1 MQEGVSAMGYHL
13 RLKLPGNIC
22 EPQLGS
28 HTNWQNYSGK
38 RRRKAERNKLPFFH
52 DFKALT
58 TIVEFCSSQLLLD
71 LSPTLTELVR
81 KEKISSLKITTTKQ
95 NKKTL
100 SGEQWETSTEE
111 VKRKLALLL
120 PWWCL
125 QHPCAQPSF
134 TAVLHKQPSYFG
146 GFCLSKEVKH
156 ACHKRHDYFH
166 NKTTTTFL
174 SYLHNTQIYIIIS
187 ELMHTDC
194 AQIHTPP
201 LFLFFSS

>member
-1 MQEGVSAMGYHL
+1 MQEGVSAMGCHL

-28 HTNWQNYSGK
+28 HANWQNYSGK

-95 NKKTL
+95 NKKKTKWRAVRNKHRRSEKKAGL
-100 SGEQWETSTEE
+100 IITMVVPPTPLCSAKFYRCTSQAAILFWWILPL
-111 VKRKLALLL
+111 KR
-120 PWWCL
+120 
-125 QHPCAQPSF
+125 
-134 TAVLHKQPSYFG
+134 G
-146 GFCLSKEVKH
+146 
-156 ACHKRHDYFH
+156 
-166 NKTTTTFL
+166 
-174 SYLHNTQIYIIIS
+174 
-187 ELMHTDC
+187 
-194 AQIHTPP
+194 
-201 LFLFFSS
+201 